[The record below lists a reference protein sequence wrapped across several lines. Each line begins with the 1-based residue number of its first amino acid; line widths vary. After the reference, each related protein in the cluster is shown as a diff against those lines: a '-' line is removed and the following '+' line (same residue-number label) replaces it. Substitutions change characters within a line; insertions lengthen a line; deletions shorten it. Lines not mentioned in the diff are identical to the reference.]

1 MSDNRVFITTPLVR
15 GFTEISTLFKTIQ
28 NFNGMVCGGYAR
40 YCASLR
46 KVVIPATDVDI
57 FFKTPEDY
65 ELARSSF
72 LADGLEIKHE
82 NEVSLTFKV
91 PEDPKH
97 MWRTTPPIQ
106 LIKPMKEAR
115 LLTYGER
122 EEILDYFDFTIV
134 RATIID
140 ENTVLVDEDF
150 EKDELA
156 TNLRIKNI
164 HCPVSSLFRAIK
176 YIRRGY
182 FLSPVESIKLFIDWQ
197 DRPQEYRDK
206 VNSFLTK
213 IDVHK
218 DTGESTLTQ
227 EEIDEFERLM
237 RID

>member
-1 MSDNRVFITTPLVR
+1 MFVETKLVR
-15 GFTEISTLFKTIQ
+15 GFTEISVLYKTIQ
-28 NFNGMVCGGYAR
+28 SFGGMICGGYAR

-46 KVVIPATDVDI
+46 TSPIPARDVDI
-57 FFKTPEDY
+57 FFRTPEEY
-65 ELARSSF
+65 EQAKSKF

-82 NEVSLTFKV
+82 NEVSLTFKL

-97 MWRTTPPIQ
+97 LWRTTPPIQ

-115 LLTYGER
+115 LLTYGTP

-134 RATIID
+134 RAFIKD
-140 ENTVLVDEDF
+140 ENTVLVDENF
-150 EKDELA
+150 EKDELG

-164 HCPVSSLFRAIK
+164 HCPISSLFRAIK

-197 DRPQEYRDK
+197 NRDQEYRDK
-206 VNSFLTK
+206 VFSFLAK
-213 IDVHK
+213 IDIHN
-218 DTGESTLTQ
+218 DTGQSTLTQ
-227 EEIDEFERLM
+227 QEIDEFERLM

>member
-1 MSDNRVFITTPLVR
+1 MFTTTPVVR
-15 GFTEISTLFKTIQ
+15 GFTEIALLYKSIQ
-28 NFNGMVCGGYAR
+28 KFNGMICGGYAR

-46 KVVIPATDVDI
+46 KNAIPATDVDV
-57 FFKTPEDY
+57 FFKTPEEY
-65 ELARSSF
+65 ELAKASF

-91 PEDPKH
+91 PEDPKNY
-97 MWRTTPPIQ
+97 WRTTPPIQ

-122 EEILDYFDFTIV
+122 EEILEYFDFTIV
-134 RATIID
+134 RAAIVD

-164 HCPVSSLFRAIK
+164 HCPISSLFRAIK

-197 DRPQEYRDK
+197 ERDQEYRNK
-206 VNSFLTK
+206 VLSFLERIEK
-213 IDVHK
+213 FK
-218 DTGESTLTQ
+218 ENGESTLSQ